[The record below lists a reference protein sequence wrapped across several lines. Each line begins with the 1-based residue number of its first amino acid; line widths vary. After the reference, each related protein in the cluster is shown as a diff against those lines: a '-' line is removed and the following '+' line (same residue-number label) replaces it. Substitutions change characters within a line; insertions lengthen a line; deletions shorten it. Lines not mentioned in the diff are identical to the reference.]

1 MNEEMH
7 DYEQSI
13 QAFNDMCDNI
23 MSDRRYPD
31 TAINRIYETIE
42 RLVTNTHTL
51 KESNREYTKL

>member
-1 MNEEMH
+1 MH